1 MVVAG
6 GGGEGEAADAAGEGA
21 VVAAAAAGVGE
32 RLVGLLHL
40 DEAARVLPGG
50 ARRRHVRVVLARH
63 PPVCR
68 PHVLEARPLRRDPQQ
83 LVERRLLLLLLRRPH
98 ALPSR
103 GCPRAQQRPRRRPGG
118 GAPERATG
126 GGGEGSSGEVG
137 HLGLDVSTNC
147 CCSALIWSEAKSGAG
162 FLCFFEMERKPSIQ
176 ALDPACVEKIC
187 VESFSCP
194 PLVAFIVLLLLLFL
208 FPGFYYFIYFRIA
221 LAAQFILFYFSSS
234 FLPQRSHAHV
244 WL

>member
-1 MVVAG
+1 MVA
-6 GGGEGEAADAAGEGA
+6 
-21 VVAAAAAGVGE
+21 
-32 RLVGLLHL
+32 
-40 DEAARVLPGG
+40 
-50 ARRRHVRVVLARH
+50 
-63 PPVCR
+63 
-68 PHVLEARPLRRDPQQ
+68 
-83 LVERRLLLLLLRRPH
+83 
-98 ALPSR
+98 
-103 GCPRAQQRPRRRPGG
+103 
-118 GAPERATG
+118 RATG

>member
-40 DEAARVLPGG
+40 DEAARVLP
-50 ARRRHVRVVLARH
+50 
-63 PPVCR
+63 
-68 PHVLEARPLRRDPQQ
+68 
-83 LVERRLLLLLLRRPH
+83 
-98 ALPSR
+98 
-103 GCPRAQQRPRRRPGG
+103 
-118 GAPERATG
+118 
-126 GGGEGSSGEVG
+126 GGEGSSGEVG

-194 PLVAFIVLLLLLFL
+194 PLVAFIVLLLLLPFL